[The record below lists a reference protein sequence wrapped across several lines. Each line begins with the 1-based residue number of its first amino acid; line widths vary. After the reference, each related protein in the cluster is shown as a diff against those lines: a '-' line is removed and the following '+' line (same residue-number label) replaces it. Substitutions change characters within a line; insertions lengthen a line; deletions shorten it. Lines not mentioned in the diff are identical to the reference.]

1 MPTSPEPTDSATRA
15 GLRLRQEH
23 SGRLLTQSLAA
34 FLGLLAL
41 LAAGF
46 ATTQLIVAGWNPA
59 SLILLIG
66 AVASLANIIWI
77 TFIKID
83 KSYDGSPRTGRDA
96 DRLARRKA
104 LQYNRIHHNK

>member
-1 MPTSPEPTDSATRA
+1 MPSSPEPTDSATRA
-15 GLRLRQEH
+15 HLRLRQERT
-23 SGRLLTQSLAA
+23 GRLLTQSLAA

-46 ATTQLIVAGWNPA
+46 ATAQLIVTGWNPA

-77 TFIKID
+77 AFIKIETG
-83 KSYDGSPRTGRDA
+83 YDGSPLTGRDA

-104 LQYNRIHHNK
+104 RQYHSK